1 MHEDIFFKL
10 LTEMKNKIT
19 SLFVGLIL
27 IASIPNIA
35 LAQDYYTSYSSFKPV
50 SLGISF
56 SPNISWM
63 RYGDAEGFSST
74 AGLGFSYGLLADFA
88 VAENYYFATGL
99 LINNLWSDTSIG
111 GAGLPNSNSPAG
123 KVQYRL
129 QYAEIP
135 LAVKLK
141 SAQRYHRS
149 YYGKFGFSAG
159 VKISGKQRVNDQSN
173 RQNINDASVFRL
185 GLQIGG
191 GVEWQLDHNLRMMTG
206 LTFNNGFTTTM
217 KLAEPRN
224 SYLSLDFGFFF

>member
-1 MHEDIFFKL
+1 
-10 LTEMKNKIT
+10 MKNTIT

-27 IASIPNIA
+27 IVSIPGIA
-35 LAQDYYTSYSSFKPV
+35 LGQDYYTSYSSFKPV

-63 RYGDAEGFSST
+63 RYGDEEGYSSS

-99 LINNLWSDTSIG
+99 LINNLWSDTSID
-111 GAGLPNSNSPAG
+111 GAGLLPGNVSPTG
-123 KVQYRL
+123 KIQYRL

-159 VKISGKQRVNDQSN
+159 VKISGKERVNDQSK
-173 RQNINDASVFRL
+173 RQNIHDASVFRL

-206 LTFNNGFTTTM
+206 LTFNNGFTKTM
-217 KLAEPRN
+217 KLAEPKN